1 MCEDKNSKNQRDDV
15 ISSALFT
22 GQKNSVD
29 TVDKLQKEKNTKE
42 LTVFKE
48 LLENGII
55 TSEWLREKADEMQK
69 EKNKRILQSH
79 PYKIYE
85 SNGTWYTHLPDSG
98 KTEKR
103 RKIKRKSKQALEKA
117 IVDYYTSHENQ
128 MTVED
133 IFNAWNDDRL
143 KYGYIAG
150 STHLRD
156 KKFFKQY
163 LMPTPMASRQI
174 DSVSREEWT
183 AWTQAQLDN
192 GITAKQWSGLRGII
206 KGILHYAEDHHYI
219 PYSAEDMLQR
229 VRIHK
234 NAFKKRRK
242 QDAEEIYYAEDLQKL
257 RDYCLKEWDAY
268 TSCIWLISIS
278 GLRVGEVTSLT
289 PDDIDLTAMTIY
301 VHRTETRG
309 DETGQTLAT
318 VRDGAKTDA
327 GTREVSLPSSS
338 RERLAQILWNCKN
351 NNWQFLFC
359 RMNGDRIKTRAIR
372 RKLSIICSNLG
383 IEYKPPHKLRKT
395 VASILIESNA
405 IDDRTI
411 TQQLGHTDI
420 STTHDFYHR
429 SRLKAKERSEIL
441 DGIAEIGAS
450 QKTS

>member
-1 MCEDKNSKNQRDDV
+1 
-15 ISSALFT
+15 
-22 GQKNSVD
+22 
-29 TVDKLQKEKNTKE
+29 
-42 LTVFKE
+42 
-48 LLENGII
+48 
-55 TSEWLREKADEMQK
+55 
-69 EKNKRILQSH
+69 
-79 PYKIYE
+79 
-85 SNGTWYTHLPDSG
+85 
-98 KTEKR
+98 
-103 RKIKRKSKQALEKA
+103 
-117 IVDYYTSHENQ
+117 
-128 MTVED
+128 
-133 IFNAWNDDRL
+133 
-143 KYGYIAG
+143 
-150 STHLRD
+150 
-156 KKFFKQY
+156 
-163 LMPTPMASRQI
+163 
-174 DSVSREEWT
+174 
-183 AWTQAQLDN
+183 
-192 GITAKQWSGLRGII
+192 
-206 KGILHYAEDHHYI
+206 
-219 PYSAEDMLQR
+219 MLQR

-234 NAFKKRRK
+234 NAFKKRK
-242 QDAEEIYYAEDLQKL
+242 KSDSEEIYYSEDLQKL
-257 RDYCLKEWDAY
+257 RDYCLKNWDAY

-278 GLRVGEVTSLT
+278 GLRVGEATSLT

>member
-1 MCEDKNSKNQRDDV
+1 
-15 ISSALFT
+15 
-22 GQKNSVD
+22 
-29 TVDKLQKEKNTKE
+29 
-42 LTVFKE
+42 
-48 LLENGII
+48 
-55 TSEWLREKADEMQK
+55 
-69 EKNKRILQSH
+69 
-79 PYKIYE
+79 
-85 SNGTWYTHLPDSG
+85 
-98 KTEKR
+98 
-103 RKIKRKSKQALEKA
+103 
-117 IVDYYTSHENQ
+117 
-128 MTVED
+128 
-133 IFNAWNDDRL
+133 
-143 KYGYIAG
+143 
-150 STHLRD
+150 
-156 KKFFKQY
+156 
-163 LMPTPMASRQI
+163 
-174 DSVSREEWT
+174 
-183 AWTQAQLDN
+183 
-192 GITAKQWSGLRGII
+192 
-206 KGILHYAEDHHYI
+206 
-219 PYSAEDMLQR
+219 MLQR

-234 NAFKKRRK
+234 NAFKKRK
-242 QDAEEIYYAEDLQKL
+242 KSDSEEIYYSEDLQKL
-257 RDYCLKEWDAY
+257 RDYCLKNWDAY

-278 GLRVGEVTSLT
+278 GLRVGEATSLT

-301 VHRTETRG
+301 IHRTETRG

-359 RMNGDRIKTRAIR
+359 RMNSDRIKTRAIR

-383 IEYKPPHKLRKT
+383 IEYNPPHKLRKT